1 MTPLITIGIDAR
13 ELLGEPT
20 GVGRYL
26 GELLRR
32 WVVRPDAVAR
42 ELVLYSPEPLPFLDT
57 VPPTARVRAVVA
69 GSGRGT
75 WWEQTHLRRA
85 VRSDPPDV
93 FFAGAYTAPLA
104 LGVPLAVT
112 VHDVSF
118 AAHPEWF
125 RPREGA
131 RRRLLTRQAARAAEV
146 VFTDSV
152 FSRDEIIQRL
162 SVPRERIRVIPPGVT
177 HRPAGASREP
187 LVLFAGSIFN
197 RRRLPASIAA
207 FAAATAGRTNA
218 RLVIAGADRSYPTPA
233 SAARPARSSAG

>member
-1 MTPLITIGIDAR
+1 MTPAPITIGIDAR

-32 WVVRPDAVAR
+32 WTRRPDAAGR
-42 ELVLYSPEPLPFLDT
+42 ELVLYTPDPLPFVDN
-57 VPPTARVRAVVA
+57 VPGGANLREVVA

-85 VRSDPPDV
+85 VRSNPPDV

-104 LGVPLAVT
+104 LGVPLALRI
-112 VHDVSF
+112 HDVSF

-146 VFTDSV
+146 VFTDSQ
-152 FSRDEIIQRL
+152 FSKTEILERL
-162 SVPRERIRVIPPGVT
+162 S
-177 HRPAGASREP
+177 
-187 LVLFAGSIFN
+187 
-197 RRRLPASIAA
+197 
-207 FAAATAGRTNA
+207 
-218 RLVIAGADRSYPTPA
+218 
-233 SAARPARSSAG
+233 

>member
-1 MTPLITIGIDAR
+1 MTPAERITIGIDAR

-32 WVVRPDAVAR
+32 WTARPDATSR
-42 ELVLYSPEPLPFLDT
+42 QLILYTPESLPFLRA
-57 VPPTARVRAVVA
+57 VPAWANVKEVVA

-85 VRSDPPDV
+85 VRSQPPDV

-112 VHDVSF
+112 IHDVSF

-131 RRRLLTRQAARAAEV
+131 RRRLLTRQAARSAEV
-146 VFTDSV
+146 VFTDSE
-152 FSRDEIIQRL
+152 FSRREIQERL
-162 SVPRERIRVIPPGVT
+162 SVPAERIRVIAPGVT
-177 HRPAGASREP
+177 
-187 LVLFAGSIFN
+187 
-197 RRRLPASIAA
+197 
-207 FAAATAGRTNA
+207 
-218 RLVIAGADRSYPTPA
+218 
-233 SAARPARSSAG
+233 